1 MKCKNSLKNAKMYKC
16 EKMNNKMTQKFG
28 EKKQKMRKNGGK
40 ERKERK
46 GKKERKE
53 EVKRGSTLFGG

>member
-1 MKCKNSLKNAKMYKC
+1 MKCQNSLKNAKMYKC

-28 EKKQKMRKNGGK
+28 EKNNNCENM
-40 ERKERK
+40 EERK
-46 GKKERKE
+46 GKKARKE

>member
-1 MKCKNSLKNAKMYKC
+1 MRKH
-16 EKMNNKMTQKFG
+16 EQQDDT
-28 EKKQKMRKNGGK
+28 EIWRKKQKMRKYGGK

-46 GKKERKE
+46 GKKARKE